1 MIKSLVEIHFSED
14 FLYLQVYLHFLFVFY
29 TSFGIMFWMMII
41 IKGVCYDESI

>member
-14 FLYLQVYLHFLFVFY
+14 FFVFQLYILFLFVFY